1 MRIPE
6 GEEKE
11 KGTESLF
18 KEIMAGNFQNL
29 RKKMDIYTHEAQRT
43 LNRLNVNKATQRH
56 TRIKL
61 SKTKKELRAARVK
74 REVTY
79 LWEPARL

>member
-6 GEEKE
+6 GEEK
-11 KGTESLF
+11 GTKSLF

-29 RKKMDIYTHEAQRT
+29 GRKMDIYTHEAQRT
-43 LNRLNVNKATQRH
+43 LNRLNVNRATQRH

-61 SKTKKELRAARVK
+61 SKTKKELRAAREK
-74 REVTY
+74 REFTY
-79 LWEPARL
+79 LWEPVRL